1 MAVIVDKKKRRF
13 RMQFSISKEQHGLHQ
28 QCLQRAEKLGLTID
42 FSNDF
47 ERWLKSQLEQVNR
60 ELLQRE
66 QQAAVTAVKKQ
77 FSPLD
82 GLMEELDDGND

>member
-13 RMQFSISKEQHGLHQ
+13 RMQFSISREQHGLHQ
-28 QCLQRAEKLGLTID
+28 QCLQRAEKMGLIID

-47 ERWLKSQLEQVNR
+47 ERWLKTQLEQVNR

-66 QQAAVTAVKKQ
+66 QNAATGAAPKRV
-77 FSPLD
+77 SPLD
-82 GLMEELDDGND
+82 GLMEELEDGND

>member
-28 QCLQRAEKLGLTID
+28 QCLQRAEELGLSID

-47 ERWLKSQLEQVNR
+47 ERWLRTQLEQVNR
-60 ELLQRE
+60 ELMQRE
-66 QQAAVTAVKKQ
+66 QSAAAGAALKQ
-77 FSPLD
+77 VSPLD
-82 GLMEELDDGND
+82 SLMEELEDGDA